1 MIRDD
6 DGTLLLAAT
15 DLTDHLACEHLTE
28 QRRRQA
34 VGERGKPHA
43 WEDAHGDLIRERGEQ
58 HEREQFE
65 RLKEAAGGDWV
76 DLAAGGGS
84 FPRTAPEFAAATA
97 APRRRCAPARV

>member
-65 RLKEAAGGDWV
+65 RLKEA
-76 DLAAGGGS
+76 
-84 FPRTAPEFAAATA
+84 
-97 APRRRCAPARV
+97 